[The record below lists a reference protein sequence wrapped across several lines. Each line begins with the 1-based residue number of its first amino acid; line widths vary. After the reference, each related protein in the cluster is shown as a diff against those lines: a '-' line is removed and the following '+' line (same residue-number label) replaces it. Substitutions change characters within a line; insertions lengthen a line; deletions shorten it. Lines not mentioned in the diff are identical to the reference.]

1 MDERE
6 EQRTMAED
14 LYDAVGE
21 GDLGRVRKLLAA
33 GTDADAWGQVN
44 RDGDLPLQAAAR
56 LRTPDT
62 AAIVEALLEA
72 GANIDFQGDYGST
85 ALHRAVYEE
94 ADDGWAVAR
103 MLIRRGANP
112 SIWDKDS
119 LIPAEAAANVGHEEA
134 VLAMLDEG
142 MPVET
147 AGCAGSLLHYVAWD
161 SVRLV
166 RELLDRGA
174 DPNVST
180 PKSRITPLHRAAES
194 FGEGGEESAEI
205 ALILLA
211 SGADPEAKDAAGKT
225 PVELANETAAE
236 AVPERIGAFASIL
249 EARVIGV
256 ETGPGISGLKPWTG
270 PRA

>member
-1 MDERE
+1 MDEWE
-6 EQRTMAED
+6 EQRTMAEA
-14 LYDAVGE
+14 LYDAVRE

-33 GTDADAWGQVN
+33 GTDADAWGHEN
-44 RDGDLPLQAAAR
+44 PDGDLPLQVAAR
-56 LRTPDT
+56 LRTPD
-62 AAIVEALLEA
+62 APAIAEALLDA

-85 ALHRAVYEE
+85 ALHRAVYEK

-112 SIWDKDS
+112 SLWDKEG
-119 LIPAEAAANVGHEEA
+119 LIPAEAAANEGHEEA

-147 AGCAGSLLHYVAWD
+147 AGCAGPLLRYVSWD

-174 DPNVST
+174 DPNVCA

-194 FGEGGEESAEI
+194 FAEGGEESAEI
-205 ALILLA
+205 ARILLA
-211 SGADPEAKDAAGKT
+211 AGADPQARDAAGKT
-225 PVELANETAAE
+225 PAELADEAA
-236 AVPERIGAFASIL
+236 PERIGAFACIV
-249 EARVIGV
+249 EACVIGV
-256 ETGPGISGLKPWTG
+256 ETGPGISGDKQWKG

>member
-6 EQRTMAED
+6 EQREMAEA
-14 LYDAVGE
+14 LFDAVRE
-21 GDLGRVRKLLAA
+21 GDPGRVRKLLAA
-33 GTDADAWGQVN
+33 GTDADAWGHEN
-44 RDGDLPLQAAAR
+44 PDGDLPLQAAAR
-56 LRTPDT
+56 LRTPD
-62 AAIVEALLEA
+62 APAIVEALLDA
-72 GANIDFQGDYGST
+72 GANIDFQGDYRST
-85 ALHRAVYEE
+85 ALHRAVYEK

-112 SIWDKDS
+112 SLWDKEG
-119 LIPAEAAANVGHEEA
+119 LIPAEAAANEGHEEA

-147 AGCAGSLLHYVAWD
+147 AGCAGPLLRYVSWD

-174 DPNVST
+174 DPNVCA
-180 PKSRITPLHRAAES
+180 PKSKITPLHRAAES

-211 SGADPEAKDAAGKT
+211 AGADPEAKNAAGKT

-236 AVPERIGAFASIL
+236 TVPERIGAFASIL
-249 EARVIGV
+249 EARVIGL
-256 ETGPGISGLKPWTG
+256 ETGPGISGDKQWKG